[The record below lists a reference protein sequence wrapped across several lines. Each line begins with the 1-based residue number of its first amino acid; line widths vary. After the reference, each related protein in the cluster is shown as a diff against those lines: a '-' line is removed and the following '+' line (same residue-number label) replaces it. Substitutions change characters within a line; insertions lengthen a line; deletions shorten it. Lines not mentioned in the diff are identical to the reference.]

1 MLSKLPALLTRWFDR
16 SSPGISAIEPRIIP
30 RDQHSISRRDLS
42 RGAVGV
48 LYDLKNAGH
57 EAYLVGGCLRDLLTG
72 SSPKDFDVVTSAR
85 PEEAHA
91 LLRRSRIIGRRFKLV
106 HVRFGREIVE
116 VATFRAIGG
125 EDDAVQDRSH
135 SDTGQILR
143 DNIYGTIEEDA
154 LRRDFTINAIY
165 YNIADFCLYDY
176 AGGLADIKKQL
187 IRLIGDPE
195 QRYREDPVRMLRAVR
210 FAAKLGFRIDP
221 QTEAPIKKM
230 ASSLQLV
237 PPARLFD
244 EVVKVFASGHGLQ
257 ALQLMETHGLLA
269 VLFPELAEIIA
280 DKSGTDRQLLEAA
293 LENTDARLAR
303 DQPVTPAFL
312 YAVMLW
318 PSLRRRVAHYVDQ
331 GMSRAQ
337 AMHEAQSEVISAQL
351 QTIVIPKRFS
361 LAMREIWDL
370 QARLERRHLDR
381 LDTLMSLSR
390 FRAAY
395 DFLLLRE
402 KVGEPTAG
410 AADWW
415 TRYQDA
421 DEKAR
426 EVLRGELRGNRKG
439 NGRRRRRRKPG

>member
-1 MLSKLPALLTRWFDR
+1 MLYKLPALLTRWFDR
-16 SSPGISAIEPRIIP
+16 SSPGTSAMEPRIIP

-42 RGAVGV
+42 RGALSV
-48 LYDLKNAGH
+48 LYDLQNAGH

-72 SSPKDFDVVTSAR
+72 SSPKDFDVVTSAL

-106 HVRFGREIVE
+106 HVRFGREIIE
-116 VATFRAIGG
+116 VATFRALGRDNEAI
-125 EDDAVQDRSH
+125 QDRSH

-165 YNIADFCLYDY
+165 YNIANFCLYDY
-176 AGGLADIKKQL
+176 AGGLADIEKQL

-210 FAAKLGFRIDP
+210 FAAKLGFQIHP
-221 QTEAPIKKM
+221 QTEAPIRKM

-244 EVVKVFASGHGLQ
+244 EIVKVFASGHGLQ
-257 ALQLMETHGLLA
+257 ALQLMENYGLLA
-269 VLFPELAEIIA
+269 VLFPELADIIL
-280 DKSGTDRQLLEAA
+280 DKDGTDRRLLEMA
-293 LENTDARLAR
+293 LANTDSRLAR
-303 DQPVTPAFL
+303 NQPVTPAFM

-318 PSLRRRVAHYVDQ
+318 PSLHRQVARLVDE

-337 AMHEAQSEVISAQL
+337 AMHEAQNDVIKQQL

-381 LDTLMSLSR
+381 LDALMSLPR
-390 FRAAY
+390 FRAGY

-402 KVGEPTAG
+402 RAGESTDG

-421 DEKAR
+421 DEKTR
-426 EVLRGELRGNRKG
+426 EGLRGELRGNRKG
-439 NGRRRRRRKPG
+439 NSRRRRRRKPG